1 MTRAGLNLFHGE
13 TGDPGAL
20 RTAAGT
26 GSRRAWLSR
35 ALGLGASLAG
45 GGLTGCALAPTARAP
60 ALPGAA
66 PTAPAGAHAGS
77 AGTATQLPSAPTA
90 ASPEPVPAA
99 RVLPF
104 STGTLGTAPTGW
116 LPYAMRRDLTR
127 THYAVVH
134 DGQRRVLNARAA
146 ASATGLR
153 CAVDIDPAAFGHL
166 QFSWRVHN
174 VPTQANVAAAE
185 HDDCPARII
194 VAFGGDDTRLPL
206 RDRLFF
212 EQVELFTGQ
221 RLPFATL
228 MYVWDGGGHAPETV
242 HRNHRTARIQYLTV
256 ESGAQRAGRWLHYER
271 DVVADYR
278 RVFGEAP
285 GNIVGVGVLTDADA
299 LKIDLEAWYG
309 DITLA
314 STSARVSPAPARA
327 APAPLVPRAPS
338 AGTG

>member
-1 MTRAGLNLFHGE
+1 MDRAEWIRLHG
-13 TGDPGAL
+13 
-20 RTAAGT
+20 AAMDAAPLSS
-26 GSRRAWLSR
+26 SRRTWLTGV
-35 ALGLGASLAG
+35 LGLGAAAAG
-45 GGLTGCALAPTARAP
+45 LGLSGCAQQGPPKDSAASTPPAAP
-60 ALPGAA
+60 AEEPAV
-66 PTAPAGAHAGS
+66 PPAGH
-77 AGTATQLPSAPTA
+77 
-90 ASPEPVPAA
+90 
-99 RVLPF
+99 VLPF
-104 STGTLGTAPTGW
+104 STGAVGTSPSGW
-116 LPYAMRRDLTR
+116 RPYAVRRDLTR
-127 THYAVVH
+127 TRYAVVRE
-134 DGQRRVLNARAA
+134 GNRRVLNARAA

-166 QFSWRVHN
+166 QFSWRVQD

-194 VAFGGDDTRLPL
+194 VAFAGDDTRLPL
-206 RDRLFF
+206 RDRLFY

-228 MYVWDGGGHAPETV
+228 MYVWDGGIHAPESV

-256 ESGAQRAGRWLHYER
+256 ESGTQRAGRWLHYER
-271 DVVADYR
+271 DVVADYQ

-314 STSARVSPAPARA
+314 ATSSRPAPPARA
-327 APAPLVPRAPS
+327 A
-338 AGTG
+338 GTG

>member
-1 MTRAGLNLFHGE
+1 MTQADATRFNDTAQSGGAAPSA
-13 TGDPGAL
+13 PGPA
-20 RTAAGT
+20 
-26 GSRRAWLSR
+26 SRRAWLAG
-35 ALGLGASLAG
+35 ALGLGAGWAG
-45 GGLTGCALAPTARAP
+45 LGLTGCALKLPTGAPTATPSDAPGKSPDMPPAAAP
-60 ALPGAA
+60 AAVEP
-66 PTAPAGAHAGS
+66 PA
-77 AGTATQLPSAPTA
+77 
-90 ASPEPVPAA
+90 PAA

-104 STGTLGTAPTGW
+104 STGDLGTAPTGW
-116 LPYAMRRDLTR
+116 LPYAVRRDLTR
-127 THYAVVH
+127 TRYAVVR
-134 DGQRRVLNARAA
+134 DGDRRVLNARAA

-153 CAVDIDPAAFGHL
+153 CAVDIDPAAFGRL
-166 QFSWRVHN
+166 QFSWRAQN
-174 VPTQANVAAAE
+174 VPSQADVAAAE

-206 RDRLFF
+206 RDRLFY

-271 DVVADYR
+271 DVVADYQ

-285 GNIVGVGVLTDADA
+285 GHIVGVGVLTDADA

-314 STSARVSPAPARA
+314 
-327 APAPLVPRAPS
+327 
-338 AGTG
+338 